1 MKPIAKNIKE
11 SVKQLLKNGKST
23 RYIAQELKISQST
36 IQRIKAKCKFPIS
49 VNVGGRTKKLSD
61 REVRKIIHYLR
72 SSEASSASE
81 AAALLRRD
89 TGTSVSKWTVRRAL
103 HKAKMRAFEK
113 KKKPLL
119 TKKNIKAR
127 EKFAKQYINWAEDD
141 WMRVIWSDETK
152 INRYSTD
159 GRKWNWK
166 KEGEPLQ
173 AKDFIQT
180 VKHGGGNIKLW
191 GCLTAYGVGPIHK
204 IEGNMNGKM
213 YQNILKTHLLETVD
227 NMPYP
232 VNEVIFQHDN
242 DPKHTSKIVKNW
254 LNKQE
259 FQVLP
264 WPSQSP
270 DVNPIENLWAYFK
283 SMLLNEYKAP
293 PSNLNILWER
303 VQEQW
308 YQIPPEYCEK
318 LVKSVENRLY
328 AVKKAKG
335 LWTKY

>member
-1 MKPIAKNIKE
+1 
-11 SVKQLLKNGKST
+11 
-23 RYIAQELKISQST
+23 
-36 IQRIKAKCKFPIS
+36 
-49 VNVGGRTKKLSD
+49 
-61 REVRKIIHYLR
+61 
-72 SSEASSASE
+72 
-81 AAALLRRD
+81 
-89 TGTSVSKWTVRRAL
+89 
-103 HKAKMRAFEK
+103 
-113 KKKPLL
+113 
-119 TKKNIKAR
+119 
-127 EKFAKQYINWAEDD
+127 
-141 WMRVIWSDETK
+141 MRVIWSDETK

-159 GRKWNWK
+159 GRKWLWK
-166 KEGEPLQ
+166 KEGESLQ
-173 AKDFIQT
+173 TKDFIQT

-191 GCLTAYGVGPIHK
+191 GCLTAYGVGPICK
-204 IEGNMNGKM
+204 IEGNMDAKM
-213 YQNILKTHLLETVD
+213 YLNILKTHLLKAVE

-259 FQVLP
+259 FHVLP

-270 DVNPIENLWAYFK
+270 DINPIENLWAYLK
-283 SMLLNEYKAP
+283 SMLLNQYKAP

-308 YQIPPEYCEK
+308 YQIPPNYCEK